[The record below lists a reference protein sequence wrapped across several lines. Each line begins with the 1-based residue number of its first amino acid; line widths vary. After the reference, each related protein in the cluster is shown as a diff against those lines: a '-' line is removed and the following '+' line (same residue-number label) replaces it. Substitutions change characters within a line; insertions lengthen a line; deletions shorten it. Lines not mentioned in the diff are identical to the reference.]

1 MICLGIECTAHTLG
15 IGIVETKG
23 KEKKDGKPAPSG
35 QIAVLANEKDMHI
48 PKNEGI
54 VPRKAAD
61 HHAEVFD
68 EVMRRALQK
77 SGCSLEDIGLFS
89 YSMGPGLGPCL
100 RTGAAAAK
108 YLALLHKKPLLGIN
122 HCHAHMEVSRGML
135 NMLDPLVLYVSGGNT
150 QIIIE
155 NKKSKGSTSGKNRKY
170 AIGKT
175 NAHAANSNFPRFR
188 VLGETLDIGMGN
200 LFDSF
205 ARELGMEHAHGSQV
219 AKLAAAGKK
228 YISLPYTVKGMN
240 FAFSGLF
247 TAAGKQIG
255 KHTQEDL
262 CFSLMETAFAEA
274 CEATERALC
283 LTRKKELLVCGGVA
297 QNKRLCEMLGMV
309 AAENGARFGVA
320 AGEFNA
326 DNGGMIAYTAA
337 CEYARGVRMRM
348 SDCKIDQKWRID
360 EVR

>member
-1 MICLGIECTAHTLG
+1 MLCLGIECTAHTLG
-15 IGIVETKG
+15 IGVVETG
-23 KEKKDGKPAPSG
+23 GTGKKDGKQARAGS
-35 QIAVLANEKDMHI
+35 IAILANEKEMYI

-68 EVMRRALQK
+68 EVMGRALHK

-108 YLALLHKKPLLGIN
+108 YLAIAHKKPLLGIN
-122 HCHAHMEVSRGML
+122 HCHAHMEISRGML
-135 NMLDPLVLYVSGGNT
+135 GMEDPLVLYVSGGNT
-150 QIIIE
+150 QIVVG
-155 NKKSKGSTSGKNRKY
+155 NKKAAAGGKNRK
-170 AIGKT
+170 
-175 NAHAANSNFPRFR
+175 SPRFR

-205 ARELGMEHAHGSQV
+205 ARELGMERAHGSQV
-219 AKLAAAGKK
+219 AKLAAAGKN
-228 YISLPYTVKGMN
+228 YIQLPYTVKGMN

-247 TAAGKQIG
+247 TAATKQIG
-255 KHTQEDL
+255 KHSQEDL
-262 CFSLMETAFAEA
+262 CFSLLETAFAEA

-283 LTRKKELLVCGGVA
+283 LTGKKELLVCGGVA
-297 QNKRLCEMLGMV
+297 QNPRLCEMLSIV
-309 AAENGARFGVA
+309 AGENGARFGVA

-337 CEYARGVRMRM
+337 QEYARGVRMKM
-348 SDCKIDQKWRID
+348 QDCKIDQKWRID
-360 EVR
+360 EIF